1 MVTYIILI
9 THVCIL
15 LTLLV
20 VNKYLVNIHFKT
32 KRKNVGDITMVTLYY
47 KLDII

>member
-32 KRKNVGDITMVTLYY
+32 KQKNVRDITMVTLY
-47 KLDII
+47 